1 MTWLYMIVSL
11 LRQINAKLS
20 EIIKIL
26 REPEDFTTEDQKVL
40 DGTKAITAATKA
52 VSEAKDRIPH

>member
-1 MTWLYMIVSL
+1 MIVSL